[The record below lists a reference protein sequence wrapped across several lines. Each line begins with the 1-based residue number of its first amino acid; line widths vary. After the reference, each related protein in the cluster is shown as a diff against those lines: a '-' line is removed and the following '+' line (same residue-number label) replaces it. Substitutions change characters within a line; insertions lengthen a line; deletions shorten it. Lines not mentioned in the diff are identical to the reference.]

1 MIAEV
6 AIIASCLFIGYTYLG
21 YPLLICALARI
32 RPRPVKERDFSPKV
46 VMVISCYREVEALIE
61 KLKSV
66 FASDY
71 PLDRLEVRIG
81 LDAGTQE
88 DALRIRN
95 ALGDL
100 AQKISLRIFP
110 RRVGKPGV
118 LNELIRDLSTDVV
131 VFSDARQVLAP
142 SALRALV
149 RPLAD
154 PAVGA
159 VSGELVFLDD
169 VGEVK
174 GDIGLYW
181 RYEKLIRDCESRF
194 FSLTGATGAF
204 YAMRSSL
211 VSDLPGDVILD
222 DVYQPFNA
230 IKVGKRIVFQRE
242 AVMYDRVARDEW
254 EEFQRKVRTL
264 IGNFQLLELDP
275 FFLSPRNP
283 VFWQFLSHKLFR
295 LFVPYAMVV
304 CYVASALAGSLWTDL
319 FFALQTAFYLLA
331 VMPLS
336 LGKVPRGG
344 WSLPYT
350 FFVMNLSA
358 VVALVR
364 YLKRDYS
371 VKWR

>member
-6 AIIASCLFIGYTYLG
+6 AMITSCLFVGYTYLG
-21 YPLLICALARI
+21 YPLLMCCLARI
-32 RPRPVKERDFSPKV
+32 RPRPVKEGDFLPRIT
-46 VMVISCYREVEALIE
+46 MVISCYREVEALIE

-81 LDAGTQE
+81 LDEGTQE
-88 DALRIRN
+88 EALRIRS

-100 AQKISLRIFP
+100 SQNISIQVFAQRM
-110 RRVGKPGV
+110 GKPTV
-118 LNELIRDLSTDVV
+118 LNELTRDLSAEVV
-131 VFSDARQVLAP
+131 VFSDARQALAP
-142 SALRALV
+142 SALRTLI
-149 RPLAD
+149 RPLGD
-154 PAVGA
+154 PSVGA

-169 VGEVK
+169 VGEVR

-194 FSLTGATGAF
+194 FSLTGATGAL
-204 YAMRSSL
+204 YAMRGSL
-211 VSDLPGDVILD
+211 VSDLPRDVILD

-230 IKVGKRIVFQRE
+230 IRAGKRIVFQRE
-242 AVMYDRVARDEW
+242 AVIYDRVAKDEW

-264 IGNFQLLELDP
+264 IGNFQLVALDP
-275 FFLSPRNP
+275 FFVSLKNP

-304 CYVASALAGSLWTDL
+304 CYVASALAGSLWAGL

-331 VMPLS
+331 VVPLS
-336 LGKVPRGG
+336 LGVVPRGRL
-344 WSLPYT
+344 SLPYT
-350 FFVMNLSA
+350 FFVMNLAA

-364 YLKRDYS
+364 YVRGDYS